1 MTLTKSDEA
10 LVENIAFRVGEI
22 IAARLAADRA
32 RDLERHSLTC
42 PTMATVRGL
51 KILAVGMGIGG
62 MVVGGAATLSVMNL
76 LKLL

>member
-1 MTLTKSDEA
+1 MALTKSDEA
-10 LVENIAFRVGEI
+10 LVEIIAFRVGEI
-22 IAARLAADRA
+22 IAARLSADRA

-62 MVVGGAATLSVMNL
+62 MVVGGAGTLSVMNL